1 VCDLCHAEG
10 LVAMQ
15 RGLVF
20 QQQVWDLQFELI
32 IISSDMDD
40 TEGDVI
46 K

>member
-1 VCDLCHAEG
+1 
-10 LVAMQ
+10 MQ